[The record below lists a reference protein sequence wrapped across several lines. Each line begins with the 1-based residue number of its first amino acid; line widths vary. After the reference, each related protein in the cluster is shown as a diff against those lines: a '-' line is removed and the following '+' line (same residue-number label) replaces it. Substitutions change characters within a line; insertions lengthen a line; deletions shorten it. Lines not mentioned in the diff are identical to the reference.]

1 MQLEVIDKDIS
12 KDDADKYIKITNV
25 TYKSLQI
32 VSVNFS
38 DQFSV
43 TVV

>member
-12 KDDADKYIKITNV
+12 KDDADKYIKIINV